1 MFSGFAVVFLVF
13 FGAICV
19 IAVVV
24 VGSVAR
30 IRIGGGPH
38 YRRQLRDWATAR
50 DWTYH
55 EDDGG
60 EWTSLL
66 PKGDGLGGWG
76 VKLQLD
82 GTRQGRQVTVA
93 HYWYRKTETARDGGT
108 SLHTANV
115 PVIVVRLA
123 TRYPAVALQ
132 IRRPSRL
139 FPVVFPVVP
148 WAAGLPASVTGVA
161 EFDRRYRIIHTATPG
176 GSALVTPQVISAY
189 LASSGP
195 REGLKA
201 RLADGLPPW
210 QLSGDLLIVA
220 PLWEWIRVGRLDQ
233 MIDNAL
239 TVASLLDSP
248 SAQP

>member
-161 EFDRRYRIIHTATPG
+161 EFDRGTQGPPGRRPATVAAQRRPAHRRSPLGMDQGRQTRPDDRQCPHGRLTPG
-176 GSALVTPQVISAY
+176 QPFGTAVSRRIPQ
-189 LASSGP
+189 GH
-195 REGLKA
+195 RGF
-201 RLADGLPPW
+201 
-210 QLSGDLLIVA
+210 
-220 PLWEWIRVGRLDQ
+220 
-233 MIDNAL
+233 
-239 TVASLLDSP
+239 
-248 SAQP
+248 